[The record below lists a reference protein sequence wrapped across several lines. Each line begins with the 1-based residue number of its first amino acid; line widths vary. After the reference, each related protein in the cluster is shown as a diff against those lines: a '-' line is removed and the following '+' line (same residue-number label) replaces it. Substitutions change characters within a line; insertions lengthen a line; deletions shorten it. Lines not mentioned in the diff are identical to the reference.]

1 MENEIAAKAGEPEVF
16 SPVAIIKEQT
26 EPICSLFK
34 NYFTLPFLTKAI
46 GTFFVLLILYIV
58 YRIFRS
64 MIRKIPE
71 KSLKPAYS
79 LLFQKILLYVYYGFS
94 CVYILGLFG
103 IKLSVIWGAA
113 GIAGV
118 ALGFASQT
126 SVSNIISGIFVLSER
141 TMQVGDLV
149 TIDDITGIV
158 DSTDLLSVKIRTL
171 DNQLVRIPNSTIINN
186 NLINTSFYPNR
197 RMTVKVS
204 VSYETDLQKALAVLK
219 KIPDSCPTVL
229 DDPAPGAWID
239 SFGESGINM
248 VLAVWFRQDSFL
260 QTKNDVFVAVQKVF
274 AESGI
279 TIPFNHLD
287 VSILPERNVTT
298 S

>member
-1 MENEIAAKAGEPEVF
+1 MENEIVVKAGEIEILTPL
-16 SPVAIIKEQT
+16 SILKEQT
-26 EPICSLFK
+26 KPICSLFK
-34 NYFTLPFLTKAI
+34 NYFTIPFLMKAA
-46 GTFFVLLILYIV
+46 GTFFVLLILYIA

-79 LLFQKILLYVYYGFS
+79 ILFQKILVYVYYGFS
-94 CVYILGLFG
+94 CVFILGLFG

-118 ALGFASQT
+118 ALGFAAQT
-126 SVSNIISGIFVLSER
+126 SVSNIISGIFLLSER

-204 VSYETDLQKALAVLK
+204 VSYETDLQKALDVLK
-219 KIPDSCPTVL
+219 KVPDSCPTVL
-229 DDPAPGAWID
+229 DEPSPSAWID
-239 SFGESGINM
+239 SFGESGIKM

-274 AESGI
+274 ADSGI

-287 VSILPERNVTT
+287 VSILSEKSENIG
-298 S
+298 